1 MDPDPNWG
9 KWIHNTLMSVGQNLR
24 FFKNRNYVFSTIRDF
39 IIIIIY
45 YYTKIILSFWISGQ
59 ISDNKCSPLIKL
71 IKKLSASGRANISG
85 LI

>member
-1 MDPDPNWG
+1 MDPQHFDEWA
-9 KWIHNTLMSVGQNLR
+9 KIYV
-24 FFKNRNYVFSTIRDF
+24 FFKSELRFSTIRDF

-45 YYTKIILSFWISGQ
+45 NYTKIILSFWISGQ